1 MMLFCMKVMFKGGKK
16 DCHKKQV
23 SPQNVDIKSL
33 QMQVQQNQNM
43 KVKEE
48 MKLF

>member
-1 MMLFCMKVMFKGGKK
+1 MKVMFKGGKK